1 MKHGFKLFYTLTTV
15 MLTAYIC
22 SVFTQTGM
30 NEWYLGLSLP
40 QIMPPRVVFPIVWSV
55 LYVLLIISSF
65 IALRDSKT
73 SQRKRVNSLFITN
86 MFLQILWCYT
96 FFAQG
101 QLGLGLA
108 VLILLDISTF
118 KLVSVFQKVNKI
130 SGYLLYPYYWWLIF
144 ATFLNIVF
152 IYNFGL
158 IMVF

>member
-1 MKHGFKLFYTLTTV
+1 MMKN
-15 MLTAYIC
+15 
-22 SVFTQTGM
+22 M
-30 NEWYLGLSLP
+30 NWFHSLKKP
-40 QIMPPRVVFPIVWSV
+40 EFAPPDWIFGPVWSV

-86 MFLQILWCYT
+86 LFLQILWCYT